1 MSSRPSSRRNNPLD
15 FLEKPRPEES
25 DSETD
30 QPCGQ
35 RMVWSSDEGD
45 GPSTSTST
53 AQKRASSGKDERKKK
68 KKKLSRSQPDD
79 DTEVIVRVDTDD
91 EDVEMSASKDKKGSG
106 KDDDQSSIKGTET
119 TENKVVDLS
128 LGSPIDKSIKRND
141 FHFHLGSEFFLQT
154 GTQTFK
160 SGGTYGS
167 FDAFTIGK
175 TLDTDTGKP
184 RELSINMPIRL
195 VPVMAEAVRQLR
207 KKMICTTEMPATS
220 TIVEWA
226 KNKQSVN
233 LEPFIKRREVPH
245 VAFKLDESFWLKG
258 EQVSFGRSNG
268 TYDVIS
274 LVRKNKGDDT
284 SKPFTLTL
292 PVRIFD
298 NLEVA
303 IKAVMKL
310 IKF

>member
-1 MSSRPSSRRNNPLD
+1 M
-15 FLEKPRPEES
+15 
-25 DSETD
+25 
-30 QPCGQ
+30 
-35 RMVWSSDEGD
+35 
-45 GPSTSTST
+45 
-53 AQKRASSGKDERKKK
+53 
-68 KKKLSRSQPDD
+68 
-79 DTEVIVRVDTDD
+79 EV
-91 EDVEMSASKDKKGSG
+91 
-106 KDDDQSSIKGTET
+106 
-119 TENKVVDLS
+119 
-128 LGSPIDKSIKRND
+128 
-141 FHFHLGSEFFLQT
+141 
-154 GTQTFK
+154 
-160 SGGTYGS
+160 

-207 KKMICTTEMPATS
+207 KKMICTTEMPAIS

-233 LEPFIKRREVPH
+233 LEPFIKCREVPH

>member
-1 MSSRPSSRRNNPLD
+1 MSSRPSSRRSNPLD
-15 FLEKPRPEES
+15 FLEKPSSEPGS
-25 DSETD
+25 DTD
-30 QPCGQ
+30 TEQPCGQ

-45 GPSTSTST
+45 GPSTSS
-53 AQKRASSGKDERKKK
+53 AQKRTSSGKEERRRK

-79 DTEVIVRVDTDD
+79 AETIVRVDTSD
-91 EDVEMSASKDKKGSG
+91 EEEAERPTSTGKSKKNE
-106 KDDDQSSIKGTET
+106 KDDDQSSIKGTED
-119 TENKVVDLS
+119 KIVDLS

-141 FHFHLGSEFFLQT
+141 FNFHLGSGFFLQT

-195 VPVMAEAVRQLR
+195 VPIMAEAVRQLR
-207 KKMICTTEMPATS
+207 KKMICTTEMPPTS

-233 LEPFIKRREVPH
+233 LEPFIKRREVPL
-245 VAFKLDESFWLKG
+245 VSFKLDESFWLKG

-274 LVRKNKGDDT
+274 MVRKNKGDDT

-298 NLEVA
+298 NLEMA